1 MTAEANPSARLDE
14 PRLAA
19 LQRIAERYGVRDIR
33 VFGSRARGEARPDS
47 DLDLLVN
54 IEYGRGVARRLVR
67 FCAEASRTLGVRVDV
82 LTEDGLDP
90 VLHARILRE
99 ARPL

>member
-1 MTAEANPSARLDE
+1 MSTQPAPAARLDE
-14 PRLAA
+14 LPLAA
-19 LQRIAERYGVRDIR
+19 LRQIADRYGVRDIR

-67 FCAEASRTLGVRVDV
+67 FCVEASRTLGVKVDV
-82 LTEDGLDP
+82 VTEDGLDP

>member
-1 MTAEANPSARLDE
+1 MTVEATPLARLDE

-19 LQRIAERYGVRDIR
+19 LQRIAERYGVRDMR

-54 IEYGRGVARRLVR
+54 IEYGRGVARRLVD
-67 FCAEASRTLGVRVDV
+67 SVR
-82 LTEDGLDP
+82 
-90 VLHARILRE
+90 
-99 ARPL
+99 RPLARSV

>member
-1 MTAEANPSARLDE
+1 MSTEMTLAARLDE

-19 LQRIAERYGVRDIR
+19 LRQIAQRYGVRDLR
-33 VFGSRARGEARPDS
+33 VFGSRARGEAGPDS

-67 FCAEASRTLGVRVDV
+67 FCAEASRALGVRLDV
-82 LTEDGLDP
+82 VTEDGLDP

>member
-1 MTAEANPSARLDE
+1 MSTETARSAPLDAARLATL
-14 PRLAA
+14 RL
-19 LQRIAERYGVRDIR
+19 IADRYGVRDLR
-33 VFGSRARGEARPDS
+33 VFGSRARGAARPDS

-54 IEYGRGVARRLVR
+54 IEYGRGVARRFVR
-67 FCAEASRTLGVRVDV
+67 FCAEASRALGVNVDV
-82 LTEDGLDP
+82 VTQDGLDP

>member
-1 MTAEANPSARLDE
+1 MSAEPTPVALLDE
-14 PRLAA
+14 PGLAI
-19 LQRIAERYGVRDIR
+19 LREIAKRYGVRDLR
-33 VFGSRARGEARPDS
+33 VFGSRARGEARPNS

-67 FCAEASRTLGVRVDV
+67 FCTEASRALGMRVDV
-82 LTEDGLDP
+82 

-99 ARPL
+99 ARPF